1 MMTYK
6 AAFLLVCSV
15 CISACNPLSSSLL
28 GDYDP
33 KYTQISGSNR
43 ISTWPIRNPYRWNV
57 LIDAVIVNG
66 SIVVPSTKVTG
77 APSNKAVALMDSGSS
92 YR

>member
-1 MMTYK
+1 MQ
-6 AAFLLVCSV
+6 FVEC
-15 CISACNPLSSSLL
+15 SLL
-28 GDYDP
+28 GEYDP

-66 SIVVPSTKVTG
+66 SIVVPSTRVTS
-77 APSNKAVALMDSGSS
+77 APGNKAVALMDSGSS